1 MLAIGKIDLRL
12 KGLKKYLQNIKD
24 AKYETQVGIFEEASY
39 SDGTPVAYVGYL
51 NEYGDHNP
59 PRPFL
64 KRTADEKQDEWC
76 KMFQGIL
83 RSQGIKESSIRAA
96 HDMVGQT
103 ASKDVVKTIKAWSP
117 NDPRPNKPATIAAK
131 ARKSAGAKG
140 KNQQGNDPTR
150 VLHDTGVMINSIT
163 YKVEHK

>member
-1 MLAIGKIDLRL
+1 MLAIGKIDFRL
-12 KGLKKYLQNIKD
+12 KGLRKYLQDIKD
-24 AKYETQVGIFEEASY
+24 AKYETQIGIFEGASY

-51 NEYGDHNP
+51 NEYGGHNP

-64 KRTADEKQDEWC
+64 KRTAEKERDRWC

-83 RSQGIKESSIRAA
+83 RSQGIKASSIRAA

-117 NDPRPNKPATIAAK
+117 DDPRPNKPATIAAK
-131 ARKSAGAKG
+131 ARKSAGVKG
-140 KNQQGNDPTR
+140 KNQAKNDQTR
-150 VLHDTGVMINSIT
+150 VLHDTGVMINSIA